1 MTTGMY
7 RFLRPVGI
15 PAELASVEVEVLAE
29 SQTQEGALLTRP
41 VGTSRLVTVPREWLL
56 SPESVAAV
64 EPPSG
69 WTVAS
74 HPMWS
79 ER

>member
-1 MTTGMY
+1 MY
-7 RFLRPVGI
+7 RFLRTVGL

-29 SQTQEGALLTRP
+29 SQTHEAALLARP
-41 VGTSRLVTVPREWLL
+41 VGTSRLVTVPRDWLL
-56 SPESVAAV
+56 FPDSVTAV

-69 WTVAS
+69 WTVRS